1 MFDFLSL
8 ILISCAVFLYF
19 NTATSSFLQPS
30 KQQIQISKMENLKLP
45 KLEIGDLIF
54 RRGNSLESV
63 IISQI
68 SGHYYTHLGILIA
81 STPPFIIHA
90 TTDDNLN
97 KPNQVILSSLEEF
110 VSRAQALAIK
120 RLPLTKAQKEI
131 IALTAKSQ
139 LGKKFVLNEG
149 NDTLYCTTF
158 IENLLT
164 PHIKLNL
171 TYEELN
177 LPTLSG
183 KYLFPKAFFN
193 EVQAKLIYEKRF

>member
-1 MFDFLSL
+1 
-8 ILISCAVFLYF
+8 
-19 NTATSSFLQPS
+19 
-30 KQQIQISKMENLKLP
+30 MENLKLP

-81 STPPFIIHA
+81 STPPLIIHA

-110 VSRAQALAIK
+110 ASRAQALAIK